1 MTHQTNAQRRVSS
14 FMERVFRYLQEGKKE
29 YTEAEVRLV
38 IAGMQSEISAIEQE
52 RDQLRS
58 EVAHWKQNHAHEVA
72 RARLLKERTDMP
84 LERVKAYELVEE
96 LRAQLAALKDGQA
109 GGKVVAYK
117 VNWPG
122 VDSVGMRRFYGADEW
137 EASKATVEFFG
148 GVAIPLTA
156 TTKPVPMTWQPIET
170 APKDGTELI
179 GWRDDCGVILIR
191 WTSCD
196 AFMSEREIESS
207 RMDEETL
214 FQQDW
219 FCADFIAGCRLDGSE
234 TPTHWMPLPPAP
246 AMRKGQL

>member
-1 MTHQTNAQRRVSS
+1 MTHQTNAQRLANDI
-14 FMERVFRYLQEGKKE
+14 MCLLPGNDGKPF
-29 YTEAEVRLV
+29 AEELRRL
-38 IAGMQSEISAIEQE
+38 SAIEQE
-52 RDQLRS
+52 RDQLRG
-58 EVAHWKQNHAHEVA
+58 EADQF
-72 RARLLKERTDMP
+72 RALA
-84 LERVKAYELVEE
+84 KANADSLGE
-96 LRAQLAALKDGQA
+96 ALAEIKALKDGQA
-109 GGKVVAYK
+109 SGEVVAYK

-156 TTKPVPMTWQPIET
+156 TPKPVPMTEWQPIET

-234 TPTHWMPLPPAP
+234 TPTHWMPLPPP
-246 AMRKGQL
+246 PDHGISEVQE

>member
-1 MTHQTNAQRRVSS
+1 MTHQTNVRRRVSE
-14 FMERVFRYLQEGKKE
+14 FMHRCFRHLADVLEDPTTKAARYAATRGVL
-29 YTEAEVRLV
+29 A
-38 IAGMQSEISAIEQE
+38 SEQARYVASEMAAQYAAE
-52 RDQLRS
+52 RDQ
-58 EVAHWKQNHAHEVA
+58 
-72 RARLLKERTDMP
+72 
-84 LERVKAYELVEE
+84 

-109 GGKVVAYK
+109 GGEVVGWMWRY
-117 VNWPG
+117 
-122 VDSVGMRRFYGADEW
+122 DSCGHAVTNR
-137 EASKATVEFFG
+137 ATFTDTPEPTQFLKNVFARG
-148 GVAIPLTA
+148 PVPLYTA
-156 TTKPVPMTWQPIET
+156 TPKPGPMTEWQPIET

-234 TPTHWMPLPPAP
+234 TPTHWMPLPPP
-246 AMRKGQL
+246 PTNGISEVRG